1 MAHAEGNLCTIAAKA
16 EWRSSVLGSEDALQ
30 AKLFTASGNVNG
42 GGFRNGT
49 LYCEAWC
56 QLGKETVPFLN
67 AAWERQRQ
75 RITAEA
81 QRTQRKAKDLMQR
94 AQKRGGERRENGRD
108 PRLWRG
114 RHEAK
119 APSSLRKITQGRQDD
134 DACRIVRKF
143 ESTAGSG
150 RATWEIGVSRNYT

>member
-1 MAHAEGNLCTIAAKA
+1 MEGASATAHC
-16 EWRSSVLGSEDALQ
+16 
-30 AKLFTASGNVNG
+30 
-42 GGFRNGT
+42 
-49 LYCEAWC
+49 YCEAWC

-119 APSSLRKITQGRQDD
+119 APSSPPKITPGREGGGG
-134 DACRIVRKF
+134 CCH
-143 ESTAGSG
+143 
-150 RATWEIGVSRNYT
+150 

>member
-1 MAHAEGNLCTIAAKA
+1 MEGASATAHC
-16 EWRSSVLGSEDALQ
+16 
-30 AKLFTASGNVNG
+30 
-42 GGFRNGT
+42 
-49 LYCEAWC
+49 YCEAWC

-119 APSSLRKITQGRQDD
+119 APPPLLEITQGRQEDD
-134 DACRIVRKF
+134 WFCPVRKF
-143 ESTAGSG
+143 ESTA
-150 RATWEIGVSRNYT
+150 